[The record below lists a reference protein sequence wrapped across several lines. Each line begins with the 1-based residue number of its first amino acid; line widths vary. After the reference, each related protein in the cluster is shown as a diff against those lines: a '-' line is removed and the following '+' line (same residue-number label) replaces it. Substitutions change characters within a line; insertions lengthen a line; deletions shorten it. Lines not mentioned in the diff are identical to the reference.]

1 MSFVIL
7 SSLVSRRNLGLVI
20 ITVFTQIKLE
30 GLAGIS
36 VFMTFIIK
44 FLLTSGFYGALC
56 LGHGCLPHTESPV
69 RAEGA
74 PFSQGHG
81 CTHWVISQHCAASSS
96 DNLSVII
103 PPGPVQLLR
112 SQFPLFVSSSRT
124 CQRPGIQ
131 FSLESD
137 GICTSSN
144 PAKSL
149 LGYYFSLL

>member
-1 MSFVIL
+1 M
-7 SSLVSRRNLGLVI
+7 
-20 ITVFTQIKLE
+20 FTQIKPE

-36 VFMTFIIK
+36 VYMALIIK
-44 FLLTSGFYGALC
+44 FLLTSGFYGAPC
-56 LGHGCLPHTESPV
+56 LGHGCLPHAESPAG
-69 RAEGA
+69 AEGA
-74 PFSQGHG
+74 PLSQGHG
-81 CTHWVISQHCAASSS
+81 CTHWVINQRCAASSS
-96 DNLSVII
+96 DKLSLII

-124 CQRPGIQ
+124 CQGPGIQ
-131 FSLESD
+131 FRLESD